1 MATIT
6 IKSVSDSNTGQISAE
21 VYRDGGSEPILK
33 SEPAFASE
41 EEFVDQVLE
50 MCRTHFPDHFP
61 FTDDPTIGV

>member
-6 IKSVSDSNTGQISAE
+6 IKSVSDSTTGQVSAE
-21 VYRDGGSEPILK
+21 VYRDGQAEPILK

-41 EEFVDQVLE
+41 EDLVEQVLD